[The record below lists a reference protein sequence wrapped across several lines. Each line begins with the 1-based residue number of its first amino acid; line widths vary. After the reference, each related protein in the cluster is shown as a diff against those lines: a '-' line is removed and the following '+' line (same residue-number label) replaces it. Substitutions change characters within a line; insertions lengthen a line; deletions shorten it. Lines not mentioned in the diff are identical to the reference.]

1 MRRLLRC
8 RRYQILTTLILLGSA
23 LLSAVGG
30 CDSGPATAKNGFRS
44 AVSSADAEA
53 NSGPQT
59 QSKTV
64 ERALESQAVTPKPG
78 RRPGD
83 RTKALEK
90 AGDRPYDKTF
100 DDIKF
105 EMEVGA
111 PFKRSMLTPAIEA
124 MVGQRIRI
132 RGFML
137 PTAQKRGIKQ
147 FVLVRDNQECCFGP
161 GAALYD
167 CIFVEMRPGTSAE
180 FSIRPMAV
188 TGIFGIKE
196 IVGPNGQHLAIY
208 HLDAEETKL

>member
-1 MRRLLRC
+1 VPFQSSTSLIRRHS
-8 RRYQILTTLILLGSA
+8 SA
-23 LLSAVGG
+23 LSALCAALLAASGWSLISG
-30 CDSGPATAKNGFRS
+30 CG
-44 AVSSADAEA
+44 SSAATSTSVARNGADTNSDAIRNGKTIEA
-53 NSGPQT
+53 TKPQ
-59 QSKTV
+59 
-64 ERALESQAVTPKPG
+64 AA
-78 RRPGD
+78 RRTGD

-111 PFKRSMLTPAIEA
+111 PFERSMLTPQIEA

-167 CIFVEMRPGTSAE
+167 CIFVEMQPGESAE

-188 TGIFGIKE
+188 TGTFGVREFI
-196 IVGPNGQHLAIY
+196 GPDGTHLAIY
-208 HLDAEETKL
+208 HLAAEEAKL